1 MRTIEIEEIEVGDE
15 IAIACQSYF
24 KYLKVLRKPAL
35 GTRTHWRT
43 KQTLYKTVKCSTR
56 RREVEYTYTN
66 WRGDQVTRTQKEWE
80 FTPDDHNLTT
90 YINLNDRH
98 ILLIKKANENV

>member
-24 KYLKVLRKPAL
+24 KYLKVVRKPVL
-35 GTRTHWRT
+35 DGKTQWGTN
-43 KQTLYKTVKCSTR
+43 KPSYKSVKCTTR
-56 RREVEYTYTN
+56 RKEIDYTYTN
-66 WRGDQVTRTQKEWE
+66 WRGDQVTRTRKEWE
-80 FTPDDHNLTT
+80 FTPDDHNMVN
-90 YINLNDRH
+90 YVNLNCRH